1 VIISI
6 KYVYSR
12 KRQGKATSAS
22 MKRQEQRMHRG
33 PSGAVHAAWHVYLQH
48 SPDGRQLSEEQAC
61 TRSAHEFTAP
71 AAAPSG
77 SSGC

>member
-1 VIISI
+1 
-6 KYVYSR
+6 
-12 KRQGKATSAS
+12 
-22 MKRQEQRMHRG
+22 MHRG
-33 PSGAVHAAWHVYLQH
+33 PSLRARGLGAVHAAWHVYLQH
-48 SPDGRQLSEEQAC
+48 SPDGRQMSEEQAG